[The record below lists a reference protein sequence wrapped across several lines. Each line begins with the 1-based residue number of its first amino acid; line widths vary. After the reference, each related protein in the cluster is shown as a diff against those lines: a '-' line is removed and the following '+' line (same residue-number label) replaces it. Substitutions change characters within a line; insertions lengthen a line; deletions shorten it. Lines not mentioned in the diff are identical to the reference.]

1 MFVALCNFYV
11 GFEFL
16 TAAVPRF
23 FVGQFLLHWFPLFSL
38 AAIQSNFGNLVTEEP
53 VLVPNHSFFKIHPH
67 PSYPPL
73 IEWDT
78 ASDYRNTQVDTLTA
92 PTAPTQVK

>member
-1 MFVALCNFYV
+1 MFVASSNFYF

-16 TAAVPRF
+16 TAAVPGF

-53 VLVPNHSFFKIHPH
+53 VLVPNHRFFLSTLIHLI
-67 PSYPPL
+67 L

-78 ASDYRNTQVDTLTA
+78 ASEYRKTQT
-92 PTAPTQVK
+92 